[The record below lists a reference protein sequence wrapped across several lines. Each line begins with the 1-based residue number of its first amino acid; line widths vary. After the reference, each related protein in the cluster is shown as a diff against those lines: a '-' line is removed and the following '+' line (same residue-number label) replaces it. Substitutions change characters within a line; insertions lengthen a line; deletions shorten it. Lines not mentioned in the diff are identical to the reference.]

1 MFQKIDIFRLERDLG
16 VFLSAFIAR
25 RCFWELP
32 VAQFGV
38 LGRSWG
44 SRASS
49 WDASGTRWD
58 PSAFLLGGVRML
70 LEGIWAPEGVHRQLG
85 ALFWVRKTS
94 R

>member
-44 SRASS
+44 SGRPLGMPLGPAGAPPRSS
-49 WDASGTRWD
+49 SEA
-58 PSAFLLGGVRML
+58 
-70 LEGIWAPEGVHRQLG
+70 
-85 ALFWVRKTS
+85 
-94 R
+94 

>member
-58 PSAFLLGGVRML
+58 PSAFLLGGVGML
-70 LEGIWAPEGVHRQLG
+70 LEGIWAPEGVPRQLG
-85 ALFWVRKTS
+85 ALFWGPENV
-94 R
+94 